1 MASDFL
7 NDVAIEVKK
16 ARAKFP
22 MGRHLL
28 PALMEEVG
36 ELANALLEQEYGHG
50 VSSEDVYREAVQVAT
65 VAMRIAEE
73 GEPVFPKYQPT
84 LPTLDTSDD
93 PPTGESTAAAMDYG
107 GPDDPAVKPLPV
119 EDREGK

>member
-1 MASDFL
+1 MASEFL
-7 NDVAIEVKK
+7 DDVAIEVQK

-22 MGRHLL
+22 NGRHLL

-65 VAMRIAEE
+65 AAMRIAEE
-73 GEPVFPKYQPT
+73 GEPVFPKYQPA
-84 LPTLDTSDD
+84 PTPDASDD
-93 PPTGESTAAAMDYG
+93 PPTGETTAVSQGDWADAE
-107 GPDDPAVKPLPV
+107 DPAVEPESV
-119 EDREGK
+119 EDREGP